1 MDTITRGQCI
11 GAVIGFGIGTALG
24 LLLAL
29 ILMTSIGLFS
39 LFAFVFCPVGLVIG
53 IGIMTCLDCRDN

>member
-1 MDTITRGQCI
+1 MQWNWI
-11 GAVIGFGIGTALG
+11 GSWNSFRVGTALG

-29 ILMTSIGLFS
+29 LLMPSIGLFS

-53 IGIMTCLDCRDN
+53 IGIIL